1 MIIFFEVL
9 KWLFFIISIFFW
21 LFFIKWKSFL
31 DQNIFEIIKN
41 FLMPGYLILCGIM
54 IWYFIT
60 SFFAAKYENTNPEI
74 VNKIYSRWF
83 IFWLILWVVIAILNI
98 YYK

>member
-21 LFFIKWKSFL
+21 LFYIKWKSFL
-31 DQNIFEIIKN
+31 DENIFNILKN
-41 FLMPGYLILCGIM
+41 FFMPWYLILCGIM
-54 IWYFIT
+54 IWYLIT
-60 SFFAAKYENTNPEI
+60 SFFASKYENTDPAMT
-74 VNKIYSRWF
+74 NKIYSRWF
-83 IFWLILWVVIAILNI
+83 IFGLILWVIIAILNI